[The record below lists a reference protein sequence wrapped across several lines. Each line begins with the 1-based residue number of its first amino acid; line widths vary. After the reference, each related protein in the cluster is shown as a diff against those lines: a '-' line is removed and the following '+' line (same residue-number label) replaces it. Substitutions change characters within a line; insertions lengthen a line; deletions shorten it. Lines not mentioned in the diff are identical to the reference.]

1 MPGATAA
8 IRVAASGEAL
18 ALREGHPSLEQL
30 MARVQAYRIAP
41 ERYHAYADRRWGRGW
56 KINPHGRARAW
67 DELERYRHDPSGY
80 LDKIESE
87 LQLSSRG
94 RAS

>member
-1 MPGATAA
+1 M
-8 IRVAASGEAL
+8 AS
-18 ALREGHPSLEQL
+18 
-30 MARVQAYRIAP
+30 RIAP
-41 ERYHAYADRRWGRGW
+41 ERYQTYADRRWGRGW

-67 DELERYRHDPSGY
+67 DELERYSNDPQGY